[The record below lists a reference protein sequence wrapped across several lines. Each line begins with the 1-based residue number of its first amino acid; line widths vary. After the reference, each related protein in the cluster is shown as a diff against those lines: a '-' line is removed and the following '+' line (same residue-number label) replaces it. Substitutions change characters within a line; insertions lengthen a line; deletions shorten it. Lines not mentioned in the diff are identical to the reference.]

1 MMKDGFTITPF
12 PDLRVSNTERQ
23 EMIDLVDNYVEDYID
38 KYKNFVVN
46 DKCKV
51 NKRRWQHV
59 KSRDKLHVY
68 AKRTPKELEDLMF
81 GVLSPTLD
89 SMRIKAS
96 YVQDFD
102 NAAVLC
108 SVVEPSTEEP
118 FQSLVIKWMSIDPPL
133 QAAKLSKSR
142 DFVFIEATGI
152 VEFEDGD
159 CERFSVKPYPDLQVS
174 EEEREQLIDLVNE
187 FVKGHFQEYEDFVV
201 VTKSQVDENRWKH
214 VKSKDNQHIAAA
226 EKDLPVVLS
235 VGTLV
240 GDVDDVMF
248 GVVNPTLDVMRIK
261 ASYVHDL
268 DSAAVLCSVVEPSVE
283 EPFRSLVIKWMT
295 IDLPLQ
301 STSLVKSRDFVY
313 IEATGI
319 VHFASG
325 ERVGYHLLHS
335 IDFPQTKP
343 LPNMIRGNLSVFGF
357 FRQLEQNA
365 IDIYA
370 SGTVVPGGKI
380 ARFLSIQV
388 AAEALLSATNYVY
401 CGQMKKLSWMLQH
414 RHSSFERQDQLRRET
429 CVVCERK
436 VTKGIRGFIGAIRK
450 RISFIALD
458 DQLIRRK
465 IAFCTKCV
473 SEATK
478 WDAKEAARDQATG
491 YRAYKAFST
500 SSQSDTR
507 STESLSFFD

>member
-1 MMKDGFTITPF
+1 MSKD
-12 PDLRVSNTERQ
+12 
-23 EMIDLVDNYVEDYID
+23 
-38 KYKNFVVN
+38 
-46 DKCKV
+46 
-51 NKRRWQHV
+51 
-59 KSRDKLHVY
+59 
-68 AKRTPKELEDLMF
+68 
-81 GVLSPTLD
+81 
-89 SMRIKAS
+89 
-96 YVQDFD
+96 
-102 NAAVLC
+102 
-108 SVVEPSTEEP
+108 
-118 FQSLVIKWMSIDPPL
+118 
-133 QAAKLSKSR
+133 
-142 DFVFIEATGI
+142 
-152 VEFEDGD
+152 
-159 CERFSVKPYPDLQVS
+159 RFSVKPYPDLQVS
-174 EEEREQLIDLVNE
+174 EDERNQLINLVNG
-187 FVKGHFQEYEDFVV
+187 FVKDHFQEYEDFVIV
-201 VTKSQVDENRWKH
+201 SKSQVDEQRWKH
-214 VKSKDNQHIAAA
+214 VKSKDNQHVYSERPHKEHKATEQTVSWNPTAAA
-226 EKDLPVVLS
+226 AQKDLPVVLS

-240 GDVDDVMF
+240 GNVDDVMF

-319 VHFASG
+319 VHFTNG
-325 ERVGYHLLHS
+325 EQVGYHLLHS

-357 FRQLEQNA
+357 FRQIEPNT
-365 IDIYA
+365 IGIYA

-380 ARFLSIQV
+380 ARFICIQV
-388 AAEALLSATNYVY
+388 SAEALLSATNYVY

-414 RHSSFERQDQLRRET
+414 RHSSFERQGKQNGEK
-429 CVVCERK
+429 CVVCDRK
-436 VTKGIRGFIGAIRK
+436 VTKGIRGLIGASTCKLCYGSVCYSCKIRK

-458 DQLIRRK
+458 DQLLRRK
-465 IAFCTKCV
+465 ISFCTKCV
-473 SEATK
+473 NETTK

-507 STESLSFFD
+507 STESLSFF

>member
-1 MMKDGFTITPF
+1 
-12 PDLRVSNTERQ
+12 
-23 EMIDLVDNYVEDYID
+23 
-38 KYKNFVVN
+38 
-46 DKCKV
+46 
-51 NKRRWQHV
+51 
-59 KSRDKLHVY
+59 
-68 AKRTPKELEDLMF
+68 
-81 GVLSPTLD
+81 
-89 SMRIKAS
+89 
-96 YVQDFD
+96 
-102 NAAVLC
+102 
-108 SVVEPSTEEP
+108 
-118 FQSLVIKWMSIDPPL
+118 MS
-133 QAAKLSKSR
+133 K
-142 DFVFIEATGI
+142 
-152 VEFEDGD
+152 
-159 CERFSVKPYPDLQVS
+159 ERFSVKPYPELQVS
-174 EEEREQLIDLVNE
+174 EEERKQLIDLVNN
-187 FVKGHFQEYEDFVV
+187 FVKGHFQEYEDFVIV
-201 VTKSQVDENRWKH
+201 NKSQVDVKRWKH
-214 VKSKDNQHIAAA
+214 VKSKDNQHVYAERPQWENRDRDTRAMSWDPATAAA
-226 EKDLPVVLS
+226 EKGLPVVLS

-268 DSAAVLCSVVEPSVE
+268 DSASVLCPVVEPSVDA
-283 EPFRSLVIKWMT
+283 PFESLVIKWMT

-313 IEATGI
+313 IEATGV
-319 VHFASG
+319 VHFSNG

-343 LPNMIRGNLSVFGF
+343 LPSMIRGNLSVFGF
-357 FRQLEQNA
+357 FRQIEQNT

-380 ARFLSIQV
+380 ARFLSVQV

-414 RHSSFERQDQLRRET
+414 RHSSFERQDQTRSET

-436 VTKGIRGFIGAIRK
+436 VTKGIRGFIGASTCKLCYGCVCYSCKVRK
-450 RISFIALD
+450 RISFIAMD

-465 IAFCTKCV
+465 ISFCTKCV

-478 WDAKEAARDQATG
+478 WDAKEAAKDQATG

-507 STESLSFFD
+507 STASSSFFD